1 MAQGIL
7 DGAEHLEEL
16 GKIDQQVLQVC
27 RETDIGEAQSKYF
40 IKSWTFRRT
49 LLKIITAQVA
59 RHKEMKELLEEFR
72 LPIVRME
79 QNLEVLRDGLEGK
92 NDSFFRGCRELTSHS
107 SPRNEAGTNL
117 QLGIQYSVFPLS
129 PDCRN
134 RSKRGNMSMAA

>member
-16 GKIDQQVLQVC
+16 KKIDEQVQQVC
-27 RETDIGEAQSKYF
+27 KETDIGEAQCKYF
-40 IKSWTFRRT
+40 IKPYTFRRT
-49 LLKIITAQVA
+49 LLIIITAQVA

-92 NDSFFRGCRELTSHS
+92 NDSFFRGCRELNIT
-107 SPRNEAGTNL
+107 
-117 QLGIQYSVFPLS
+117 LS
-129 PDCRN
+129 P
-134 RSKRGNMSMAA
+134 